1 MTDAN
6 DNEQSFHSINRVTG
20 MLQDI
25 EEVREVGLGL
35 ATILKDMLSHPF
47 MRIIMPPGLL
57 LDSASYAVMCEGLLQ
72 TRSQASFVRETS
84 RLLGEN
90 PLKVEYEISKAG
102 LSEEL
107 PSTHP
112 DAPHPVL
119 PPLDPNDP
127 SVQSSWFLSQIARHP
142 EWLTVPEQT
151 KLSPDLE
158 NFIRDLLDEEEHKDG
173 DSSAD
178 QT

>member
-1 MTDAN
+1 MTCLMTD
-6 DNEQSFHSINRVTG
+6 DEQFHSIDRVTG

-35 ATILKDMLSHPF
+35 AVILKDMLSHPF

-90 PLKVEYEISKAG
+90 SLKVEYEISKAG

-107 PSTHP
+107 PSTNP
-112 DAPHPVL
+112 DAPRPSL
-119 PPLDPNDP
+119 PP
-127 SVQSSWFLSQIARHP
+127 
-142 EWLTVPEQT
+142 
-151 KLSPDLE
+151 
-158 NFIRDLLDEEEHKDG
+158 RD
-173 DSSAD
+173 AN
-178 QT
+178 

>member
-6 DNEQSFHSINRVTG
+6 DNEQSFHSVDRVTG

-47 MRIIMPPGLL
+47 MRIIMPP
-57 LDSASYAVMCEGLLQ
+57 GLLQ

-112 DAPHPVL
+112 DAPRPNL

-127 SVQSSWFLSQIARHP
+127 SVQSSWFLTQIAQHP
-142 EWLTVPEQT
+142 EWLTVEKTQLSPKLEQT
-151 KLSPDLE
+151 
-158 NFIRDLLDEEEHKDG
+158 IRDLLDRKDDDDG
-173 DSSAD
+173 DSNTNAD